1 MSERPLETINPE
13 MQGGERV
20 VERKLRPTV
29 ITEYVGQRKAVE
41 NLNVFIEAAKARGGV
56 LDHCLLSAPPGLG
69 KTTLAH
75 IIANELGVQIH
86 PTSGPAIDRKGDLA
100 GLLSN
105 LRRGDVLFIDEIH
118 RLNPVI
124 EENLYPA
131 MEDFSFDIV
140 IGEGPHAKSIKLPL
154 EPFTLIGATTRAGML
169 TSPLRDRFGILI
181 SLSYYTPEELVEI
194 LHRSAAILEIAID
207 EAAALEVAKRSR
219 GTPRITNRLLRR
231 VRDFAV
237 VRGQE
242 RITLDVARYG
252 LEKLE
257 IDNFG
262 LDQTDQAVLR
272 LMIEK
277 FNGGPVGLN
286 TLCAALSLEK
296 DTLEDVVEPYL
307 LQQGFLMR
315 TPKGRVATSHAWLH
329 MGYKPPTSQPS
340 LFDFN
345 QPDEPEK

>member
-1 MSERPLETINPE
+1 MSERTIEPINPE
-13 MQGGERV
+13 LQGGERV
-20 VERKLRPTV
+20 VERKLRPAV
-29 ITEYVGQRKAVE
+29 MSEYIGQRKAVD
-41 NLNVFIEAAKARGGV
+41 NLRVFIEAAKSRDGV

-75 IIANELGVQIH
+75 IIANELGVTVH

-105 LRRGDVLFIDEIH
+105 LQRGDVLFIDEIH

-181 SLSYYTPEELVEI
+181 SLTYYAPEELVEI
-194 LHRSAAILEIAID
+194 LRRSASILDIAID
-207 EAAALEVAKRSR
+207 DDAALEVARRSR

-237 VRGQE
+237 VRGQD

-252 LEKLE
+252 LGKLE

-277 FNGGPVGLN
+277 FSGGPVGLN

-307 LQQGFLMR
+307 LQQGFIMR
-315 TPKGRVATSHAWLH
+315 TPKGRVATPHAWLH
-329 MGYKPPTSQPS
+329 MGYKPPAKVPS
-340 LFDFN
+340 LFDFAES
-345 QPDEPEK
+345 DDAEK